1 MTLSILRYERT
12 DKFHKMVL
20 KTLNEKY
27 NGNIIFYDKA
37 EEDTKEYIKN
47 MKKLK
52 TTASLA
58 NSFILSESE
67 LKDCKITNVNLKEK
81 SVSLVYDK
89 NPELVLAY
97 TLEYLSYRR
106 MFPYSINN
114 LIDKSINKDRK
125 SSPEEVENIIKWVK
139 HKILEINF
147 NVAELSL
154 NKDLGLFRFGSIMRD
169 PLYGSIRQEIT
180 AQIPSDREI
189 NFSGTS
195 IKGKPIDLAKNYSTL
210 FNYFIMFGLTEF
222 NARCNCPDY
231 IRKYSKR
238 RGIGNYFC
246 PHILYSMAQLP
257 YYMMYVLFNR

>member
-1 MTLSILRYERT
+1 MSVLRYERT
-12 DKFHKMVL
+12 DKFYNMVL

-27 NGNIIFYDKA
+27 DGNIIYYNKA

-47 MKKLK
+47 LKKLK
-52 TTASLA
+52 STTTLA
-58 NSFILSESE
+58 NSFVLSDNEI
-67 LKDCKITNVNLKEK
+67 KKHKITNVNLVEK
-81 SVSLVYDK
+81 SVSLIYDE
-89 NPELVLAY
+89 NPEIVLAY

-114 LIDKSINKDRK
+114 LIDKNISKDRK
-125 SSPEEVENIIKWVK
+125 NSSEEAENVIKWVK

-154 NKDLGLFRFGSIMRD
+154 NKNSGLFRFGSIMRD
-169 PLYGSIRQEIT
+169 PVYGSLRQEIT

-189 NFSGTS
+189 NISGT
-195 IKGKPIDLAKNYSTL
+195 IKGKPINLAKDYNTL
-210 FNYFIMFGLTEF
+210 FTYFIMFGLTEL